1 VSRRPPRAWFALVAG
16 TLAMAACSRADL
28 DAITPPG
35 DGGQPDGV
43 TPVTCPSPAL
53 QPTDSSM
60 QTVQVGGVTR
70 SYVLHVPPSY
80 DGSKPVPL
88 IVDFH
93 ALNSSGAQYQNSSIF
108 PDVTDPEGVVMAFP
122 SGLMGPSFV
131 GWNVGPCCVPNADD
145 VAFVRALV
153 TQVSMT
159 ACIDPKRIYAA
170 GFSMGGGMANYLACH
185 AADVFAAVAPSS
197 FDLLQDNVSDCRPA
211 RPISVISFRGSGDNL
226 VPYEGGFSSVVPGM
240 PVTFLGAQGTFQKWA
255 ELDGC
260 TGSPS
265 PPDSNGCSTYSS
277 CQGGVEVVLCTVSG
291 GQTFGDS
298 AISWP
303 FLKRHPM
310 P

>member
-1 VSRRPPRAWFALVAG
+1 VAG
-16 TLAMAACSRADL
+16 TLAAVACSRADL
-28 DAITPPG
+28 DAITPPPG
-35 DGGQPDGV
+35 DGGPPDGV

-60 QTVQVGGVTR
+60 QTVQVGGTVR

-93 ALNSSGAQYQNSSIF
+93 GLTTSGAQYRNSSTF
-108 PDVTDPEGVVMAFP
+108 PDVTDPEGVIMAFP
-122 SGLMGPSFV
+122 SGLMGQSFTA
-131 GWNVGPCCVPNADD
+131 WNVGPCCIPTADD
-145 VAFVRALV
+145 VAFARALV

-170 GFSMGGGMANYLACH
+170 GFSMGGGMANYLACR

-197 FDLLQDNVSDCRPA
+197 FDLLEENVDDCRPV
-211 RPISVISFRGSGDNL
+211 RPISVISFRGSADML
-226 VPYEGGFSSVVPGM
+226 VPYDGGFSAVVPGM
-240 PVTFLGAQGTFQKWA
+240 PVTFLGAQKTFQKWA

-265 PPDSNGCSTYSS
+265 PPNSDGCSTYAS
-277 CQGGVEVVLCTVSG
+277 CQGGVEVVLCTVPG
-291 GQTFGDS
+291 GQTFGDGTI
-298 AISWP
+298 AWP
-303 FLKRHPM
+303 FLKRHPL